1 MGNLIKDS
9 FSSNGDQVYS
19 RLQYFIVFWKFL
31 NYVFMV
37 IIVYHQVDYKHK
49 VLHSWCHS
57 LDGPHA
63 KWIFSWN
70 TTNIWP
76 GCCLSDGFRHEW
88 CGPHLPFLC
97 VYSYMKFF
105 LPLYPLSF
113 LLSFGLSF
121 SIICMNCISLLPLQ
135 ADVLIYSFLS
145 AVTRSSHLLLHSR
158 NGLLTLIFRNLRY
171 YYALATKWI
180 FFQVIQLTLNTD
192 DACWNS
198 ENLVMILILSSQ
210 NMEYQKVKEVVC
222 WETKSHHRRL
232 RGLVRN
238 GASNTILNTLKH
250 VHQMLNLTNVRAYY
264 LLFQDMFVNFFTNH
278 FFLIC

>member
-9 FSSNGDQVYS
+9 FSSNLHGDHDYL
-19 RLQYFIVFWKFL
+19 RLYLIVFWKFL
-31 NYVFMV
+31 KYVFMV

-63 KWIFSWN
+63 KWIFNWN

-76 GCCLSDGFRHEW
+76 SGCLSDGFRHEW
-88 CGPHLPFLC
+88 CGPHLPFFC
-97 VYSYMKFF
+97 AYNYMMFF
-105 LPLYPLSF
+105 LPLYPFCCLLFLSF
-113 LLSFGLSF
+113 A
-121 SIICMNCISLLPLQ
+121 IIRMNCISLLPLQ
-135 ADVLIYSFLS
+135 ADVLIYSFLF
-145 AVTRSSHLLLHSR
+145 AVTCSYHLLLHSR
-158 NGLLTLIFRNLRY
+158 NGLLALISRSLRY

-192 DACWNS
+192 DACWNL
-198 ENLVMILILSSQ
+198 ENLVMILILSSR

-232 RGLVRN
+232 RGLVRS
-238 GASNTILNTLKH
+238 GALNTILNTLKH

-278 FFLIC
+278 FY